1 MEMYV
6 KICVGFWITKFQML
20 HFAHHVIFTAYYV
33 LFIIYI
39 YFKVVLVF
47 SCLEIQLLNQLN
59 KTTNNFQQRA
69 ELTCKAS
76 SKVFGVIRRSV
87 TRYYRRAVVKCSL
100 GLNSFPVLCSF

>member
-1 MEMYV
+1 MEMYG

-20 HFAHHVIFTAYYV
+20 HFAHLVIFTVNYV
-33 LFIIYI
+33 FIIYI
-39 YFKVVLVF
+39 YFKVVLRNIVF

-59 KTTNNFQQRA
+59 KTTNKFQQRA

-87 TRYYRRAVVKCSL
+87 VRYYRRAVVKCS
-100 GLNSFPVLCSF
+100 S